1 MIIGFDSL
9 PLADGLKKEK
19 FKKFCDFLL
28 ESNKKFNITAIT
40 DPDGVYLKHFAD
52 SIAGVDNFPE
62 NASVLEIGSGGGFP
76 SIPLKICRPDLKFT
90 LAESNAK
97 KCNFLKEA
105 GELLDFENFTVI
117 NSRAEEL
124 PQEYKG
130 KFDAV
135 TARAVAGSSVLC
147 ELTIPYLKT
156 GGKAIFYK
164 NRSKE
169 EIDGA
174 ARASEKLGAKLIAV
188 QEYELDGIDGERCV
202 LVIEKTALTDG
213 KYPRL
218 YNKILKKPL

>member
-1 MIIGFDSL
+1 MIISFDSL

-19 FKKFCDFLL
+19 IKKFCDFLL
-28 ESNKKFNITAIT
+28 KSNKKFNITAIT

-62 NASVLEIGSGGGFP
+62 CANILEIGSGGGFP

-202 LVIEKTALTDG
+202 MVIEKTALTDG
-213 KYPRL
+213 KYPRP

>member
-1 MIIGFDSL
+1 MIISFDSL
-9 PLADGLKKEK
+9 PLSDNVKKEK
-19 FKKFCDFLL
+19 FKTFCDFLL

-40 DPDGVYLKHFAD
+40 DRDGVYLKHFAD
-52 SIAGVDNFPE
+52 SLAGVDNFSE
-62 NASVLEIGSGGGFP
+62 CANILEIGSGGGFP

-105 GELLDFENFTVI
+105 GKLLDFEDFTVI

-124 PQEYKG
+124 PQNFKG

-156 GGKAIFYK
+156 GGKAVFYK
-164 NRSKE
+164 NYSEKE
-169 EIDGA
+169 ITDA
-174 ARASEKLGAKLIAV
+174 ARAAEKLGAKLIAV
-188 QEYELDGIDGERCV
+188 QEYELDGVDGERCV
-202 LVIEKTALTDG
+202 MLIEKNALTDG
-213 KYPRL
+213 IYPRV